1 MMRPRQPKPVSLRKR
16 SLFQATAAHG
26 KKWVTL
32 AFILQTGPR
41 CENQAQPVQCGFGL
55 TASKKMIGI
64 AVLRN
69 RARRRLRA
77 LVAEVLPLYATTG
90 HNFVL
95 IARSPVLERSYED
108 LKKDLRWAL
117 GKLGF
122 QPVQTL

>member
-1 MMRPRQPKPVSLRKR
+1 MITRQQKPVSLRKR
-16 SLFQATAAHG
+16 TAFQATAAHG
-26 KKWVTL
+26 KKWVTP

-41 CENQAQPVQCGFGL
+41 PETPSLPSQCGFGL

-77 LVAEVLPLYATTG
+77 LVAEVLPLYATDG

-122 QPVQTL
+122 QPVKTP